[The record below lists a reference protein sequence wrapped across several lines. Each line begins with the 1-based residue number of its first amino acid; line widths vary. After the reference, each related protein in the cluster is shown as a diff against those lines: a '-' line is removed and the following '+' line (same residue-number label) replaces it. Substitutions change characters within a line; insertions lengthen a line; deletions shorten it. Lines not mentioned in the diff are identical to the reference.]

1 MRFLKKMFVYFI
13 GVIFNKMIIFL
24 LLPIYTNNFSPAAYG
39 NNDLSVT
46 TVTMLVSLLYME
58 LWTPLLRF
66 SYDSDKESHKEKIF
80 TNIFIIILICTPVFT
95 VGSVVLGKWQS
106 LPHVP
111 LMLLYG
117 YSLLGLNIY
126 QFETRARGKSK
137 LFMASGMISS
147 GLQIVLS
154 IILIYGVHLDS
165 RTMLVSPVISN
176 FAAII
181 FIEVNERY
189 IKTIHKKYIS
199 IYLLKKICKYTFPL
213 AINAVAFWG
222 MTNINRY
229 FARYYLGEVDNGYI
243 SLATKLAALI
253 NTIVQIFALAW
264 QESAYEHSNSEERSQ
279 YYSRMLEIYLDVMA
293 VGCMAVTV
301 MTNILFPVFIDKSY
315 SMTQMILPLY
325 YISSFV
331 NAISNFYGHIYN
343 AEKKTNILLYSTL
356 AGAAVN
362 IALLYAFINKGGIFA
377 VPLALTMGYAANVI
391 MRIMKMS
398 KVVKVRLHKR
408 NIVADLVLL
417 AGGPVLIY
425 AGFSTTIKVLG
436 MLICVLYFL
445 SSYKTELLTYK
456 EKLKKAKR
464 RIR

>member
-1 MRFLKKMFVYFI
+1 MQFLKKMFVYFI

-80 TNIFIIILICTPVFT
+80 TNIFIIILICTPLFT

-154 IILIYGVHLDS
+154 TILIYGFHLDS
-165 RTMLVSPVISN
+165 RTMLISPVISN

-181 FIEVNERY
+181 FIELNERY
-189 IKTIHKKYIS
+189 VKTIHKKYIS

-293 VGCMAVTV
+293 VGCMTVTV

-315 SMTQMILPLY
+315 NMTQLILPLY

-356 AGAAVN
+356 AGAVVN
-362 IALLYAFINKGGIFA
+362 IAFLYAFINKGGIFA

-417 AGGPVLIY
+417 ASGPVLIY
-425 AGFSTTIKVLG
+425 AGFSTIIKVLG
-436 MLICVLYFL
+436 MLMCVLYFL
-445 SSYKTELLTYK
+445 FSYKTELLTYK

>member
-1 MRFLKKMFVYFI
+1 MQFLKKMFVYFV

-46 TVTMLVSLLYME
+46 TVTMLVSLLFME

-80 TNIFIIILICTPVFT
+80 TNIFILILICAPIFT
-95 VGSVVLGKWQS
+95 VGSVALGEWQR

-154 IILIYGVHLDS
+154 IILIYVVHLDS
-165 RTMLVSPVISN
+165 RTMLVSPIISN

-181 FIEVNERY
+181 FIELNERY
-189 IKTIHKKYIS
+189 VKTIHKKYIS
-199 IYLLKKICKYTFPL
+199 SYLLKKICIYTFPL

-229 FARYYLGEVDNGYI
+229 FARYYLGEAENGYI

-253 NTIVQIFALAW
+253 NTLVQIFALAW
-264 QESAYEHSNSEERSQ
+264 QESAYEHSNSEDRSQ
-279 YYSRMLEIYLDVMA
+279 YYSKMLEVYLDVMA
-293 VGCMAVTV
+293 VGCMVVTV
-301 MTNILFPVFIDKSY
+301 VTNIFFPVFIDKSY
-315 SMTQMILPLY
+315 NMTQMILPLY

-356 AGAAVN
+356 AGAGVN
-362 IALLYAFINKGGIFA
+362 IALLYLFINKGGIFA

-391 MRIMKMS
+391 MRIMRMS
-398 KVVKVRLHKR
+398 RIVKIRLHKK
-408 NIVADLVLL
+408 NVIADLLFL
-417 AGGPVLIY
+417 ASGPVLIY
-425 AGFSTTIKVLG
+425 ADFNTILKVLG
-436 MLICVLYFL
+436 MFLGVLYFL
-445 SSYKTELLTYK
+445 FSYKTELLTYK
-456 EKLKKAKR
+456 KKLTKAKR
-464 RIR
+464 RNR